1 MTASQP
7 KPPKKPRSK
16 SKRLNVSKRSQWERI
31 LKDIKKEEIPVAVL
45 DSLRVNLIDG
55 TSVFID
61 IRELIN
67 EGNDPADIEA
77 ELQVKLTALDDV
89 IEDVDFYI
97 DVDSVTKTVQPI
109 TDHILKGL

>member
-7 KPPKKPRSK
+7 KPPKKPRAK
-16 SKRLNVSKRSQWERI
+16 SKRLNINQRTQWERL

-55 TSVFID
+55 TCIVVD
-61 IRELIN
+61 IRELIDD
-67 EGNDPADIEA
+67 GYDPADIEI
-77 ELQVKLTALDDV
+77 ELQTKLDALND
-89 IEDVDFYI
+89 IIQDVDFYI

-109 TDHILKGL
+109 TDRLLKGL

>member
-7 KPPKKPRSK
+7 KPPKKPRAK
-16 SKRLNVSKRSQWERI
+16 SKRLNVNQRTQWERL

-45 DSLRVNLIDG
+45 DSLKVNLVDG
-55 TSVFID
+55 TSIFID
-61 IRELIN
+61 IRELLDD
-67 EGNDPADIEA
+67 GNDPADIEF
-77 ELQVKLTALDDV
+77 ELQTKLTALNDI

-97 DVDSVTKTVQPI
+97 NIDSVTKTVQPI